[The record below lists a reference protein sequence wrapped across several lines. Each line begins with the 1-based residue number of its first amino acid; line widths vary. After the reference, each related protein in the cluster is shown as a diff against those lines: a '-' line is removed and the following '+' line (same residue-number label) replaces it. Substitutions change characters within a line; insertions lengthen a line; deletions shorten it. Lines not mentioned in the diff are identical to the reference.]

1 MRWLKKLLTMVL
13 VYIAVYLPFVVMMQ
27 ALTGYDYTG
36 AYAAVTGVGAVEL
49 LVGGAIKVAEA
60 KEERKRRAKEEHE
73 HESSELEA
81 ETDEP

>member
-1 MRWLKKLLTMVL
+1 MRWLKKLLTTVL
-13 VYIAVYLPFVVMMQ
+13 VYIAVYLPFVVLMQ

-60 KEERKRRAKEEHE
+60 REKRKRDDAPPEEE
-73 HESSELEA
+73 EIYEDPE
-81 ETDEP
+81 DVP

>member
-1 MRWLKKLLTMVL
+1 MRWLKKLLTTVL
-13 VYIAVYLPFVVMMQ
+13 VYIAVYLPFVVLMQ

-60 KEERKRRAKEEHE
+60 REERKRRKEERE
-73 HESSELEA
+73 HESGELEA
-81 ETDEP
+81 EADEP